1 MFKVSSVIL
10 LMVAGVCFGQQLQ
23 QRADDNIVVVGNQA
37 LPVQWTHQGT
47 IQGAIKQAGPKGVVM
62 IPATYA
68 GTDCNPLSVC
78 NPGTTLLIDLR
89 GGVFQTYPPLA
100 SAGNGAGSSGVAPFV
115 VPGTSM
121 VGFIP
126 DQYCAVNGGSSL
138 DYFCDL
144 NGALVFNAFGYLE
157 VVPLTDRVQT
167 WPAVQ
172 TFAAGVATGGPVT
185 QSAAKTIAG
194 TCLMSSAT
202 SCTFTISAVYSTPLC
217 IGATPQGTTAIA
229 GACSVS
235 GSTVTITA
243 ASSNSQTWGAM
254 IVGNPN

>member
-1 MFKVSSVIL
+1 MLKVSSVIL

-68 GTDCNPLSVC
+68 GTDCTPLSVC

-138 DYFCDL
+138 DYECDL

-167 WPAVQ
+167 WSAVQ
-172 TFAAGVATGGPVT
+172 TFPSVSLVPNAFASLAACSGALEGTLKPV
-185 QSAAKTIAG
+185 SD
-194 TCLMSSAT
+194 S
-202 SCTFTISAVYSTPLC
+202 
-217 IGATPQGTTAIA
+217 TTA
-229 GACSVS
+229 
-235 GSTVTITA
+235 
-243 ASSNSQTWGAM
+243 TWGAT
-254 IVGNPN
+254 ITGSGSNHVLAYCDGTNWTVAAK